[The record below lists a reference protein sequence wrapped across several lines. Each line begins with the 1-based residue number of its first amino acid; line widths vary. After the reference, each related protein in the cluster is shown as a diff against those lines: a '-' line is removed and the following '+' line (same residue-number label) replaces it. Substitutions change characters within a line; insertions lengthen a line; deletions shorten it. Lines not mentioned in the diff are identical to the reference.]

1 MCRLG
6 SSANAPVHTTAASNT
21 TQTLRQMCP
30 IGFIALAELA
40 TTKESLE
47 QINADRAP
55 KVFFASL
62 RIVLNSHELV
72 RR

>member
-1 MCRLG
+1 
-6 SSANAPVHTTAASNT
+6 
-21 TQTLRQMCP
+21 MCP

-40 TTKESLE
+40 TSKKSLE